1 MTALTLTPIVCLLF
15 FNKHTS
21 YTNVSGVKSGK

>member
-1 MTALTLTPIVCLLF
+1 MTALTLTPIVFLF
-15 FNKHTS
+15 LNKHTS